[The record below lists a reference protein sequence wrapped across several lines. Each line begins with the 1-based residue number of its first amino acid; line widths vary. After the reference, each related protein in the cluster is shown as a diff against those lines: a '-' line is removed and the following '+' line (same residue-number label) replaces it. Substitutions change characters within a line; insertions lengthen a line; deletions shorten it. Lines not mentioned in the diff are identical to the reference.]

1 MRKNVVIKGR
11 NGYHY
16 SMLRIPVSILTI
28 FGLIYCVS
36 APLNAQQKNSKA
48 FRVKSSPIRI
58 YEVRQSDVTYQL
70 WEGFQLMRNANAG
83 DAPSQHELSLRYLTG
98 TGFAPDTVRAAQWMK
113 KAADQGYILAKF
125 NYGIYLNNGWGVDWD
140 PFEAYRYF
148 VHTAEKNMREGQ
160 YVLGVMYTDNLTVQ
174 RNYQKAYDWVQRSAN
189 QGYPPAKDLLTE
201 LDKRGITGSS
211 GAKKDTTGK
220 GTRSPQPLQQTLAA
234 SQAIQPVLLEFD
246 EDTTVQADDMTLLQ
260 ELFNEGNEELRT
272 TLGISG
278 ILTDSLQRDSTGF
291 ALISRAADIGN
302 PEAMTIVARCYEKG
316 VGVKK
321 DRLMAAVHYIRAI
334 RLDSR
339 RAPALL
345 WRLINEKN
353 AVQSFQQQAAK
364 KSPQAQ
370 YVVSS
375 LAAFRFTNNI
385 TEEQALQFLVRS
397 SEQSFIPAILD
408 MGNAYSQGQWVTQ
421 DKKRAVEYWTRA
433 AAMGSAEGNVRVAVS
448 QVFDGT
454 ITDAERSF
462 VQLLE
467 FSKQGSVLAQTA
479 LGYCYER
486 GVTVPIDES
495 KAILYYRNSSQR
507 GSQSA
512 MTALARM
519 YDDRRPADPQ
529 FKVEAE

>member
-1 MRKNVVIKGR
+1 M
-11 NGYHY
+11 
-16 SMLRIPVSILTI
+16 SSPRISILTFI
-28 FGLIYCVS
+28 ALFYC
-36 APLNAQQKNSKA
+36 AAMPGTAQQKSSKA
-48 FRVKSSPIRI
+48 FRIKSTPVRM
-58 YEVRQSDVTYQL
+58 YEIRQSDVTYQL

-98 TGFAPDTVRAAQWMK
+98 TGFTADTVRAAQWMK

-160 YVLGVMYTDNLTVQ
+160 YVLGVLYTDNLTIP
-174 RNYQKAYDWVQRSAN
+174 RNYQTAYDWVYRSAQ
-189 QGYPPAKDLLTE
+189 QGYQPAKELLGE
-201 LDKRGITGSS
+201 LEKRGITGTES
-211 GAKKDTTGK
+211 GTKDSTKTTK
-220 GTRSPQPLQQTLAA
+220 RSVVPIQQALTTN
-234 SQAIQPVLLEFD
+234 QAIQPVLLDFD

-272 TLGISG
+272 TLGISR
-278 ILTDSLQRDSTGF
+278 ILADSLQSDSTGF
-291 ALISRAADIGN
+291 ALISRAAEVGN
-302 PEAMTIVARCYEKG
+302 PEAMTIVARCYERG

-321 DRLMAAVHYIRAI
+321 DKLTAAVHYIRAV

-353 AVQSFQQQAAK
+353 TVQIFQQQAAK
-364 KSPQAQ
+364 KNPQAQ

-375 LAAFRFTNNI
+375 LAAFRFTNSI
-385 TEEQALQFLVRS
+385 TEEQALQFLMRS

-408 MGNAYSQGQWVTQ
+408 MGNAYSQGQWVKQ
-421 DKKRAVEYWTRA
+421 DRKKAVEFWKKA
-433 AAMGSAEGNVRVAVS
+433 AAMGNAEGNVRVAVS

-462 VQLLE
+462 AQLLE
-467 FSKQGSVLAQTA
+467 YSQQGSVLAQTA

-495 KAILYYRNSSQR
+495 KAIFYYRNSSQR

-519 YDDRRPADPQ
+519 YDDRRPSDPR
-529 FKVEAE
+529 FKVEPE

>member
-1 MRKNVVIKGR
+1 M
-11 NGYHY
+11 YE
-16 SMLRIPVSILTI
+16 
-28 FGLIYCVS
+28 
-36 APLNAQQKNSKA
+36 
-48 FRVKSSPIRI
+48 IRP
-58 YEVRQSDVTYQL
+58 SDVTYQL

-98 TGFAPDTVRAAQWMK
+98 RGFSADTARAAVWMK
-113 KAADQGYILAKF
+113 RAADQEYILALF

-148 VHTAEKNMREGQ
+148 VRSAERNMREGQ
-160 YVLGVMYTDNLTVQ
+160 YVLGVMYTDNLIVA
-174 RNYQKAYDWVQRSAN
+174 RNYQTAYDWVYRSAH
-189 QGYPPAKDLLTE
+189 QGYQPARDLLTE
-201 LDKRGITGSS
+201 LEKRGITGSS
-211 GAKKDTTGK
+211 AVRKDSVK
-220 GTRSPQPLQQTLAA
+220 GNQRTPLPLQQALT
-234 SQAIQPVLLEFD
+234 SNQVIQPVLLDFD

-272 TLGISG
+272 TLGISR

-291 ALISRAADIGN
+291 ALIVRAAEVGN

-321 DRLMAAVHYIRAI
+321 DKLAAAVHYIRAI

-353 AVQSFQQQAAK
+353 MVQNIQQRAARK
-364 KSPQAQ
+364 EPTAQ
-370 YVVSS
+370 YVISS
-375 LAAFRFTNNI
+375 LAAFRFINSI

-397 SEQSFIPAILD
+397 SEQSFIPALLD
-408 MGNAYSQGQWVTQ
+408 MGNAYSQGQWVKQ
-421 DKKRAVEYWTRA
+421 DRKKAVEYWRKA
-433 AAMGSAEGNVRVAVS
+433 ASLGNAEGSVRVAVS

-454 ITDAERSF
+454 ITDAEHSF
-462 VQLLE
+462 GLLQGY
-467 FSKQGSVLAQTA
+467 STQGSVLAQTA

-495 KAILYYRNSSQR
+495 KAVYYYRNASQR

-512 MTALARM
+512 MNALARM
-519 YDDRRPADPQ
+519 YDDRRPSDPR
-529 FKVEAE
+529 FTVEPE